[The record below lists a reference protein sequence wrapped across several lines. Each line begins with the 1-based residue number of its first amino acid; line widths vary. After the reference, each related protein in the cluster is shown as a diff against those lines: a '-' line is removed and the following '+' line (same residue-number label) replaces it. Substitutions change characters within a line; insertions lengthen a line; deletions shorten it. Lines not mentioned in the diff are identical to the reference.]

1 MWSNA
6 QSIGGPLMRSANIVL
21 ATLIILSIWVQAQ
34 GIRAQT
40 TQQHKRIVIAAIT
53 VLDGKGHVLHDTRI
67 VIEGSKIVAIDP
79 KASPVDYDL
88 RGLTLMPG
96 WIDAHVHITWSFG
109 KDGKNAGPGE
119 TTQDAAYRAAANA
132 WVTLMAGFTTVQ
144 SVGSPNDV
152 PLRDAIAKGSLPGPR
167 ILTANQALVGQ
178 GERSGTPDEI
188 RAFVRKQK
196 EAGADLIKIF
206 AAQSIRQGGGMT
218 LSQDQLNAA
227 CDEAKKVGLRALVH
241 AYKDAVRAAVLAGC
255 TQIEHGTLS
264 TEDDLKLMAAR
275 GTYLDPQA
283 GLVIENYLLN
293 KEKYLGTPGYTAEGF
308 AAMEKVLPLNHELVR
323 RASKTPGLKIV
334 FGTDAVAGAHGR
346 NAEEFIDR
354 VRDAGVDP
362 MAAMVSANSLGA
374 EALGMADQIGSIA
387 PGLQADI
394 IALDGDPLKDIT
406 AVRRVVF
413 VMKGGVV
420 YKNVS
425 RGAIPVYAGVQP

>member
-1 MWSNA
+1 
-6 QSIGGPLMRSANIVL
+6 MRSTNIIL

-40 TQQHKRIVIAAIT
+40 TQQHKRLVIAAST

-79 KASPVDYDL
+79 KAGPVDYDL
-88 RGLTLMPG
+88 RGMTVLPG

-167 ILTANQALVGQ
+167 ILTANQPLAGQ

-188 RAFVRKQK
+188 RAFIRKQK

-206 AAQSIRQGGGMT
+206 AAQSIRQGGGMS

-227 CDEAKKVGLRALVH
+227 CDEAKKIGLRALVH
-241 AYKDAVRAAVLAGC
+241 AYKDAVRAATIAGC
-255 TQIEHGTLS
+255 TQIEHGTLA
-264 TEDDLKLMAAR
+264 TDDDLKLMAAK

-308 AAMEKVLPLNHELVR
+308 AAMEKILPVNHELVR
-323 RASKTPGLKIV
+323 RASKIPGLKIV
-334 FGTDAVAGAHGR
+334 FGTDAVAGAHGH

-354 VRDAGVDP
+354 VRDGGVDP
-362 MAAMVSANSLGA
+362 MTAMVSANSLGA
-374 EALGMADQIGSIA
+374 EAMGLADQIGSIA

-420 YKNVS
+420 YKSVP
-425 RGAIPVYAGVQP
+425 R